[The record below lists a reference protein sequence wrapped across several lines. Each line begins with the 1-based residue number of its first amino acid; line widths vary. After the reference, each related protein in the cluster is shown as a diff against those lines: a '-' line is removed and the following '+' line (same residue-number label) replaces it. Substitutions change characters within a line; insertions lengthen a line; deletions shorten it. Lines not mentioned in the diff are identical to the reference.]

1 MLHIWVFIRSLPD
14 SCLTLV
20 NTYNRKARVTKC
32 LAGLFA
38 RKLVNYEY
46 IMKTCFFKYIVIFFA
61 PPPKKKK
68 KNQRK
73 NSDSFLI
80 SIKYIDCWYPLQ
92 PPHRDVSNDMHNLC
106 FGAKIRKKRIL
117 PKTPVFLYKSGG

>member
-1 MLHIWVFIRSLPD
+1 M
-14 SCLTLV
+14 

-46 IMKTCFFKYIVIFFA
+46 IMKTCLFKYIVIFFA
-61 PPPKKKK
+61 KK

-92 PPHRDVSNDMHNLC
+92 PPHRDVSYDMHNLC
-106 FGAKIRKKRIL
+106 FGAKIRKKEYPRKPQFFFIKVGVEGVNPYRHVIL
-117 PKTPVFLYKSGG
+117 MTSKYD